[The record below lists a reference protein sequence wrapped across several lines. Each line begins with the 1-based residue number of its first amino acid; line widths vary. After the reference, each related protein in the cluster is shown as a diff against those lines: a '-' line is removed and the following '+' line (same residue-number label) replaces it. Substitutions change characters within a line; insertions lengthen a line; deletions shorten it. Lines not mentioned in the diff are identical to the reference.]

1 MHNAVPEEKFLEAK
15 HFVHSFVFSFMNIA
29 GVHTLD
35 ATAFRICML
44 LEEYYPIKLPW
55 ASAF

>member
-44 LEEYYPIKLPW
+44 LEEY
-55 ASAF
+55 